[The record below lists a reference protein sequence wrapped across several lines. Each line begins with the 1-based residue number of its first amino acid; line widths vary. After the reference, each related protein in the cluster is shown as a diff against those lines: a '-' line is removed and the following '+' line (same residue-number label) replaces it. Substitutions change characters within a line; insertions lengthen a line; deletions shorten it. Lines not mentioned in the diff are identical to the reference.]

1 MSQQKAFDNIMNYFN
16 DEEEEEEEEEELN
29 YILNFN
35 NNKENENKIKKRSSL
50 RQANSNLTINSL
62 EKENESNKI
71 NEENEEKK
79 SDNNKVNNKDN
90 NYIAYFDNNSSRP
103 ETPKLNI
110 ENNNN
115 IKEEKLIES
124 QNEENN
130 KSKNE
135 EDNMFSETL
144 NTKIKDINSNSISLL
159 ENYNENL
166 EYNENNENPII
177 RQTFCKNKN
186 LNKDKIESESKE
198 PQNDLSINKEGDK
211 SEKINELEEDKKDEK
226 DKNNLLKNSK
236 INKALNYEENN
247 EKSDIIIKN
256 NIYNINNN
264 HIINNYNNEIKKK
277 KLLLELQ
284 KNREKLRQ
292 IENINEN
299 ENMFLTHNKKDTNS
313 TNNSNNIIK
322 FINFKEIKELDKDYN
337 LEKEKNNI
345 KSTYKEDEENKI
357 IDKRNELISKIS
369 ADNLDKLVSPILYN
383 SNNKIRSKEP
393 KINKVNKLE
402 KTINTKKQMTKS
414 KSSDSFNIKYKMN
427 NKSNKINSTYNEKLI
442 SRIINNNSKNK
453 KISILGIVKSFHDL
467 KIINLLILK
476 NDIDLEQLKEI
487 AENID
492 EKEESQKKKELEFI
506 EQIWFLLNQNDKEF
520 INEEI
525 FENFIKLIYP
535 YSMHLKQSTI
545 LYVKEYIKVVNFMEP
560 KNYIKNIDEYYY
572 SPLRH
577 KSFSKNEV
585 WPIEKIVQT
594 FFELKMNSIAYKKNY
609 INIDKA
615 KNNNINKDKKKE
627 KRKIYNFD
635 KLYESFM
642 LKKNIRE
649 KTLKIMREEQEKE
662 NYENLSKYTYI
673 PKINK
678 KNEKKLDLNNTSIY
692 EQLYKRRND
701 KKRIIEKLKYKYNKD
716 NNKEE
721 QNLSFKPQILEYEGI
736 KQKFKKNR
744 IPKNCSRYINKNLEL
759 IKRKNEERIK
769 EENKYNGSNYE
780 KVRKIKFNCEGSLY
794 KPKKIKKEIKKEK
807 GMSVQIKLPYGK
819 MVKLNIDINEDVEKK
834 ADEFCKIYSLNE
846 NIKRKIINQIE
857 NYKNIY
863 KEEIH
868 SESDDD

>member
-1 MSQQKAFDNIMNYFN
+1 M
-16 DEEEEEEEEEELN
+16 
-29 YILNFN
+29 
-35 NNKENENKIKKRSSL
+35 
-50 RQANSNLTINSL
+50 
-62 EKENESNKI
+62 
-71 NEENEEKK
+71 
-79 SDNNKVNNKDN
+79 
-90 NYIAYFDNNSSRP
+90 
-103 ETPKLNI
+103 
-110 ENNNN
+110 
-115 IKEEKLIES
+115 
-124 QNEENN
+124 
-130 KSKNE
+130 
-135 EDNMFSETL
+135 
-144 NTKIKDINSNSISLL
+144 
-159 ENYNENL
+159 
-166 EYNENNENPII
+166 
-177 RQTFCKNKN
+177 
-186 LNKDKIESESKE
+186 
-198 PQNDLSINKEGDK
+198 
-211 SEKINELEEDKKDEK
+211 
-226 DKNNLLKNSK
+226 
-236 INKALNYEENN
+236 
-247 EKSDIIIKN
+247 
-256 NIYNINNN
+256 
-264 HIINNYNNEIKKK
+264 
-277 KLLLELQ
+277 
-284 KNREKLRQ
+284 
-292 IENINEN
+292 
-299 ENMFLTHNKKDTNS
+299 
-313 TNNSNNIIK
+313 
-322 FINFKEIKELDKDYN
+322 
-337 LEKEKNNI
+337 
-345 KSTYKEDEENKI
+345 
-357 IDKRNELISKIS
+357 
-369 ADNLDKLVSPILYN
+369 
-383 SNNKIRSKEP
+383 
-393 KINKVNKLE
+393 
-402 KTINTKKQMTKS
+402 
-414 KSSDSFNIKYKMN
+414 
-427 NKSNKINSTYNEKLI
+427 
-442 SRIINNNSKNK
+442 
-453 KISILGIVKSFHDL
+453 
-467 KIINLLILK
+467 
-476 NDIDLEQLKEI
+476 
-487 AENID
+487 
-492 EKEESQKKKELEFI
+492 
-506 EQIWFLLNQNDKEF
+506 NQNDKEF

-535 YSMHLKQSTI
+535 YSLNLKQSTI

-585 WPIEKIVQT
+585 WSIEKIVQT

-609 INIDKA
+609 INIDKE

-627 KRKIYNFD
+627 KRKNYNFD

-744 IPKNCSRYINKNLEL
+744 IPKNCCRYINKNLEL

-819 MVKLNIDINEDVEKK
+819 MVKLNIDLNEDVEKK
-834 ADEFCKIYSLNE
+834 VDEFCKIYSLNE

-868 SESDDD
+868 SESNDD

>member
-35 NNKENENKIKKRSSL
+35 NNKEKDNKIKKRSSL

-71 NEENEEKK
+71 SEENEEKK
-79 SDNNKVNNKDN
+79 SDNNKGNNKDN

-124 QNEENN
+124 KDEENN

-135 EDNMFSETL
+135 EDNIFSETL

-159 ENYNENL
+159 ENCNENF
-166 EYNENNENPII
+166 EYSENNENPII

-186 LNKDKIESESKE
+186 LNNDKIESESKE
-198 PQNDLSINKEGDK
+198 SQNDLSINKEGDK
-211 SEKINELEEDKKDEK
+211 NEKTNELEEDKRDEK
-226 DKNNLLKNSK
+226 NKNNLLESSK

-247 EKSDIIIKN
+247 EKNDIVIKN
-256 NIYNINNN
+256 NIYNISNNN
-264 HIINNYNNEIKKK
+264 IINNYNNEIKKK

-383 SNNKIRSKEP
+383 NNKIRSIEP
-393 KINKVNKLE
+393 KINKVNKIE

-442 SRIINNNSKNK
+442 SKIINNNSKNK

-535 YSMHLKQSTI
+535 YSLNLKQSTI

-585 WPIEKIVQT
+585 WSIEKIVQT

-609 INIDKA
+609 INIDKE

-627 KRKIYNFD
+627 KRKNYNFD

-744 IPKNCSRYINKNLEL
+744 IPKNCCRYINKNLEL

-819 MVKLNIDINEDVEKK
+819 MVKLNIDLNEDVEKK
-834 ADEFCKIYSLNE
+834 VDEFCKIYSLNE

-868 SESDDD
+868 SESGDD